1 MLKRLFESTRMLLL
15 SLVAIEGISS
25 ILYVVLTEVGPGGT
39 PATLSGPS
47 MRFDSELGWTSVPC
61 FHRANYFA
69 PGVPLSIDAMG
80 FRLDQEIATN
90 VPPGRLRIL
99 CSGDSFTFGEGV
111 GDDQTWCRKLESG
124 DPRFE
129 TVNAG
134 VSGYGIDQM
143 YLSYLRSGRQL
154 SYDVQLLAFIPDDLR
169 RMQLTSL
176 GGYEKPILH
185 LKNDRLEAVNVPLRE
200 HSSITRWLSR
210 KPNPLRQF
218 RLPAMLGNLADW
230 IVTSRSSGVIDQPTE
245 NQRAIVDKVI
255 ASLQAFNQRKNSLLV
270 LVCLPTRAE
279 YAYGEPS
286 LPWRNVVAKI
296 SAERRIPFIDLIDEF
311 NQLPIT
317 MRDGMFIWP
326 ESVHYFAV
334 APGHYNDQGNE
345 YVGGMILKKLHSIP
359 ALSAKLGQVRENR
372 ERPSKKSDILA
383 ISLLGS
389 LGKTGALRSVGQQ
402 R

>member
-1 MLKRLFESTRMLLL
+1 MLLL
-15 SLVAIEGISS
+15 SLIVIEGVSS
-25 ILYVVLTEVGPGGT
+25 ILYVVLTEFGPGGT
-39 PATLSGPS
+39 TATLSGPS
-47 MRFDSELGWTSVPC
+47 MRFDSELGWTIVPC
-61 FHRANYFA
+61 FHETSYFA
-69 PGVPLSIDAMG
+69 PGVPLRIDAMG
-80 FRLDQEIATN
+80 FRGSHEVATN

-134 VSGYGIDQM
+134 VSGYGVDQM
-143 YLSYLRSGRQL
+143 YLAYLRRGLQM

-176 GGYEKPILH
+176 GGYEKPILRI
-185 LKNDRLEAVNVPLRE
+185 KDDRLESLNVPLRE

-218 RLPAMLGNLADW
+218 RLLAMLGNLADW
-230 IVTSRSSGVIDQPTE
+230 IVTSRSSGGINEPTE
-245 NQRAIVDKVI
+245 SQRAIVHKVI
-255 ASLQAFNQRKNSLLV
+255 ASLQAFNEHKKTLLV
-270 LVCLPTRAE
+270 LICLPTRAE

-286 LPWRNVVAKI
+286 LPWRNLVAKI
-296 SAERRIPFIDLIDEF
+296 SSEQGIPFIDLVDDF
-311 NQLPIT
+311 NQLPVT

-326 ESVHYFAV
+326 ESVHYFAD

-345 YVGGMILKKLHSIP
+345 YVAGMIFKKLSTIP
-359 ALSAKLGQVRENR
+359 AFSAKLRAVQTDRD
-372 ERPSKKSDILA
+372 RPPHSLPALYGSKKTDILA
-383 ISLLGS
+383 ISLLGIAGETS
-389 LGKTGALRSVGQQ
+389 ASRSVRQQ